1 MTYYSI
7 FPLSLTSKAAF
18 TEASAEELRVLLALI
33 EAEGA
38 VENLDTLSKKASVS
52 KPRCRAALSFWKES
66 DVVFEKESSN
76 TPTITEEF
84 EERIRT
90 NEIREKSSE
99 STALFIR
106 DNSLKDMIE
115 ECASIMGLSS
125 LNTQQIKELTALYEQ
140 YSLSAE
146 YIVTLAAHISNSK
159 RLTVPILVNKALSL
173 NEKGVDNI
181 KALEDYITE
190 FEGESETIKEF
201 RKIFGIYGRALSKS
215 EKEYFR
221 KWSKDYVYFTDIV
234 GEAYDIAC
242 ANATRGHAR
251 YADKLLTRWF
261 EAGCRTLKDCRE
273 CYEND
278 EAERKNATKEKKL
291 NLQNKKPQKQRYGDF
306 DVEDAFMKALER
318 SYKDSD

>member
-1 MTYYSI
+1 MTLYSI
-7 FPLSLTSKAAF
+7 FPLSLSSKSAF

-33 EAEGA
+33 ESDGA
-38 VENLDTLSKKASVS
+38 VDNLDNLSEKASVS
-52 KPRCRAALSFWKES
+52 KPRCRAALSFWKEAE
-66 DVVFEKESSN
+66 VIFERESTY

-84 EERIRT
+84 EERIHA
-90 NEIREKSSE
+90 NEIREQSSE
-99 STALFIR
+99 DTAACIR
-106 DNSLKDMIE
+106 DNALKDMIE
-115 ECASIMGLSS
+115 ECATIMGLST

-146 YIVTLAAHISNSK
+146 YIVTLAAHLSNSK
-159 RLTVPILVNKALSL
+159 RITVPILVNKALSL
-173 NEKGVDNI
+173 NEKGIDNV

-190 FEGESETIKEF
+190 FEGENETIKAF

-221 KWSKDYVYFTDIV
+221 KWSKDFAYFTDIV

-261 EAGCRTLKDCRE
+261 EAGCRSLKECRA

-278 EAERKNATKEKKL
+278 EAERKNAAKEKKL
-291 NLQNKKPQKQRYGDF
+291 ASQPKKTQKERYGDF
-306 DVEDAFMKALER
+306 DVEEAFMKALER